1 MPTLI
6 PQPTRITAAGKKA
19 KLIDEY
25 IGRINSKTSAL
36 SVAHMRSPQGW
47 QEPGQAPEFD
57 EFTIVLKGTLRVQH
71 ESGSLDVAAEPSTSP
86 SACPPSPWK
95 PSTATPEWK

>member
-25 IGRINSKTSAL
+25 IGRINSKTP
-36 SVAHMRSPQGW
+36 R
-47 QEPGQAPEFD
+47 
-57 EFTIVLKGTLRVQH
+57 
-71 ESGSLDVAAEPSTSP
+71 
-86 SACPPSPWK
+86 
-95 PSTATPEWK
+95 